1 MVTKRV
7 ESLRAPCLDVGSTPT
22 TSTSWRDS
30 FDMIIKRVF
39 FCFTCI
45 GSSF

>member
-39 FCFTCI
+39 FVLPTK
-45 GSSF
+45 